1 VKDLKIL
8 ILISNEIK
16 IPNYFYEN
24 FIFLSSAF
32 GDIHIVNVK
41 NILKKKLNK
50 FNNKIKFKNFI
61 YNEIN
66 NKNDLYN
73 FLCSKNFILLN
84 ILDRSLKYHSIN
96 RLIKKTKTPN
106 IIISDTGY
114 VPENILFLKK
124 KFFKSSLNLI
134 NYKINYYLYR
144 LFTILRI
151 YPQIELFLESS
162 KTTINMINNGISK
175 KIDKFLNFPL
185 LSYYKNLSHINS
197 KHVLKISKK
206 SKNKIISF
214 LETPINHPDRVKREG
229 KAPKNLENNYYK
241 NLNNFL
247 NFIQKIY
254 KMKIIICAHPFSN
267 ITYLK
272 KKLKNFKIEKYKT
285 EKYISKSELVIFH
298 QSSAVIQAICEKK
311 KIINLLSRD
320 MGEFL
325 SYRNEIY
332 NKYLNLVKF
341 DITKKYKLNKDELD
355 KKLKSKINNY
365 SNYIKSNIIS
375 NKNISHNDQII
386 IEIKKY
392 FNNFKK

>member
-375 NKNISHNDQII
+375 NKNISYNDQII

>member
-1 VKDLKIL
+1 MKDLKIL

-16 IPNYFYEN
+16 IPNYFYKN
-24 FIFLSSAF
+24 FIFLSSEF

-41 NILKKKLNK
+41 NILKKKFNK
-50 FNNKIKFKNFI
+50 FNNKIKLKNFI

-73 FLCSKNFILLN
+73 FLCSRNFILLN
-84 ILDRSLKYHSIN
+84 ILDRSLKFHTIY

-124 KFFKSSLNLI
+124 KFFKSSFNLI

-162 KTTINMINNGISK
+162 KNTINMINNGISK

-197 KHVLKISKK
+197 KHVLNVSKK

-311 KIINLLSRD
+311 KIINLHSRD

-332 NKYLNLVKF
+332 NKYLNFVKF
-341 DITKKYKLNKDELD
+341 DITKKYKLNKNELD

-365 SNYIKSNIIS
+365 SNYIKNNIIS
-375 NKNISHNDQII
+375 NKDVSHNDQII

>member
-1 VKDLKIL
+1 MKDLKIL

-24 FIFLSSAF
+24 FIFLSSEF

-41 NILKKKLNK
+41 NILKKKFNK

-84 ILDRSLKYHSIN
+84 ILDRSLKFHSIN

-162 KTTINMINNGISK
+162 NTTINMINNGISK

-197 KHVLKISKK
+197 KHVLNISKK

-332 NKYLNLVKF
+332 NKYLNFVKF
-341 DITKKYKLNKDELD
+341 DITKKYKLNKNELD

-375 NKNISHNDQII
+375 NKKVSHNDQII